1 MFKDRDDAAHQLADR
16 LKGYRDQHPLVLAI
30 PRGAVP
36 IGKIVARQIGGDF
49 ESFTDSISYSILPQA
64 LKLVD
69 FRHMIH

>member
-36 IGKIVARQIGGDF
+36 IG
-49 ESFTDSISYSILPQA
+49 
-64 LKLVD
+64 
-69 FRHMIH
+69 